1 MAVTLQ
7 APRLTPKP
15 SKMSSKAGA
24 RYAKSLIDLSTEQ
37 SALEEI
43 KNDMVFFEQVVDNNS
58 ELEAILKN
66 PIVPLD
72 KKSGILNDIFGSKVH
87 LITQSFL
94 KLVVNKGRSAILF
107 DTAKQFISQYNAIK
121 GIVTAEV
128 SSAIALTDANRTEI
142 IELVKKVLGANEV
155 LIKEKVDDKLI
166 GGFVLKV
173 GDKQFDASVSGGLRK
188 LKKEFALG

>member
-1 MAVTLQ
+1 
-7 APRLTPKP
+7 
-15 SKMSSKAGA
+15 MSSKAGA

-37 SALEEI
+37 NALEAI
-43 KNDMVFFEQVVDNNS
+43 KNDMLFFEEVVDANS

-72 KKSGILNDIFGSKVH
+72 KKAGILNDIFGKNVH
-87 LITQSFL
+87 QITNSFL

-107 DTAKQFISQYNAIK
+107 DTAKQFISQYNTIK

-128 SSAIALTDANRTEI
+128 KSAIALTEANKLEI
-142 IELVKKVLGANEV
+142 VSLVKRELGANEV
-155 LIKEKVDDKLI
+155 IIKEQVDDKLI
-166 GGFVLKV
+166 GGFIIKV
-173 GDKQFDASVSGGLRK
+173 GDKQFDASISGGLHK